1 MREEALKF
9 IEGQLRRA
17 KINLEIAE
25 GRKDTKAV
33 TNIQR
38 KIRLYLYI
46 IKVLSEVREDGS

>member
-1 MREEALKF
+1 MREEALRF

-17 KINLEIAE
+17 KINLEMAE

-46 IKVLSEVREDGS
+46 IKVLSEVREDES

>member
-1 MREEALKF
+1 MREEALRF

-17 KINLEIAE
+17 KINLEVAE
-25 GRKDTKAV
+25 GRKDIKAV

-46 IKVLSEVREDGS
+46 IKVLSEVKKDES

>member
-17 KINLEIAE
+17 KINLKAAE

>member
-1 MREEALKF
+1 MREEALRF

-17 KINLEIAE
+17 KINLEVAE

-38 KIRLYLYI
+38 KIHLYLYI
-46 IKVLSEVREDGS
+46 IKVLSEVREDES